1 MHLAETVLDGSTVTS
16 IKRIKGDG
24 IGAARLLGAAE
35 ALREVAGT
43 GMLAIERAEY
53 QGEVSHLRGIL
64 DPAAFA
70 QAWADGRSLSI
81 DAAIA
86 LALS

>member
-1 MHLAETVLDGSTVTS
+1 
-16 IKRIKGDG
+16 
-24 IGAARLLGAAE
+24 
-35 ALREVAGT
+35 
-43 GMLAIERAEY
+43 MLAIERAEY